1 MVGPTEWDP
10 ARLHR
15 SRSRVSHWYS
25 NLVIQ
30 RPLLLMEEIRRSPVE
45 VASLS
50 HCLQD
55 SIHPRWLFG
64 ISSINSSLH
73 VENCQ
78 IAMLLAAFFE
88 KMYLC
93 HTWIAIDIV
102 YKLMCSLWYM
112 LLDRTWIFFSSNVL
126 LYIVN
131 EMSKCFRKGYLQI
144 ITEPSSTNEQQS
156 IQCIQRVQK
165 YVFYQMIWFKQ
176 MKLYTMTPHCLLVY
190 HYLGANLLSE
200 ISIFGQSNSRP
211 SADYELWPRNRFL
224 PETLGRGQAFATMD
238 TFTKFGKRQ
247 THRIHVWYIY
257 LHLS

>member
-1 MVGPTEWDP
+1 
-10 ARLHR
+10 
-15 SRSRVSHWYS
+15 
-25 NLVIQ
+25 
-30 RPLLLMEEIRRSPVE
+30 MEEIRRSPVE

-73 VENCQ
+73 VEICQ

-88 KMYLC
+88 KIYLC

-131 EMSKCFRKGYLQI
+131 EMSKCFRNGYLQI

-156 IQCIQRVQK
+156 IQCILAKIRVLSND
-165 YVFYQMIWFKQ
+165 MIQ
-176 MKLYTMTPHCLLVY
+176 ANEIV
-190 HYLGANLLSE
+190 HYDTSLSF
-200 ISIFGQSNSRP
+200 S
-211 SADYELWPRNRFL
+211 L
-224 PETLGRGQAFATMD
+224 P
-238 TFTKFGKRQ
+238 
-247 THRIHVWYIY
+247 
-257 LHLS
+257 LS